1 MDDEPR
7 NESEMEYFTSNTAK
21 ERSKELTNHGQPQQP
36 SSHKG
41 KDLSSKVLSKASVI
55 AEANFETDT
64 NTLNVTL
71 EDCSLILVGQPNKA
85 EIVKCNH
92 CCDQDRLQRENC
104 PKEPDSDDR
113 SEREKGGRKKVECYP
128 QVFSKGEIRSD
139 SGPMVA
145 DCVERPMEPIQ
156 VQGDLSGKPNLS
168 ELFLETL
175 EFLQDNGKFDE
186 HDSLITKAKHYY
198 EERQNADMLLLLEIE
213 QAAPLSYKGHSKL
226 ATKRLKS
233 VIKSDLKS
241 QTLHPDVITG
251 KAYFL
256 LAADM
261 RRDKNR
267 RNLKFSRILEC
278 LRVSECLLINYDTPE
293 NLSELYQT
301 YGSVWLDRMSQI
313 SNDERNARARKD
325 AGEQSKYYFA
335 KAIYFSKQDDRE
347 RVQMKRQK
355 YAHYKLATIHL
366 DSCSPFALAQEKPIS
381 PSEIKEAEKHLDI
394 IFDLDGSIPKA
405 TLMLIYKTQSDIY
418 NRLGQYQLAIER
430 AEDAYQIACDQEFKT
445 EFEPLQKRIDFLEQ
459 KLQTP
464 DHIVNEVHDQSS
476 SDTGYRTSGDDSQ

>member
-7 NESEMEYFTSNTAK
+7 NESEMEFTSNTAK

-113 SEREKGGRKKVECYP
+113 SELEKGGRKKVECYP
-128 QVFSKGEIRSD
+128 KVFSKGEIRTD

-145 DCVERPMEPIQ
+145 DCVEWPMEPIQ

-168 ELFLETL
+168 ELFLERL

-233 VIKSDLKS
+233 VIKSYLKS

-301 YGSVWLDRMSQI
+301 YGSVWQDRMSQI
-313 SNDERNARARKD
+313 PNDERNALARKD
-325 AGEQSKYYFA
+325 AGEQSKY
-335 KAIYFSKQDDRE
+335 
-347 RVQMKRQK
+347 
-355 YAHYKLATIHL
+355 
-366 DSCSPFALAQEKPIS
+366 
-381 PSEIKEAEKHLDI
+381 
-394 IFDLDGSIPKA
+394 
-405 TLMLIYKTQSDIY
+405 
-418 NRLGQYQLAIER
+418 
-430 AEDAYQIACDQEFKT
+430 
-445 EFEPLQKRIDFLEQ
+445 
-459 KLQTP
+459 
-464 DHIVNEVHDQSS
+464 
-476 SDTGYRTSGDDSQ
+476 